1 MWRKVLL
8 AALFGGT
15 WLGVAPL
22 TPVPMPCAYA
32 QGADKIQQAKA
43 EFDEG
48 SRNYREEKWELAA
61 SHFEAADE
69 FAPTARALRMAIR
82 ARSKAGQKARAA
94 TLAAQAKLRYPDD
107 PPTSELVDETL
118 ADADST
124 LHKLEL
130 TCASACIVAVGK
142 RAVPGGERE
151 NWTIFLEPG
160 ERKLSVSF
168 GNGTDV
174 SKKIEAEAGG
184 TTELTLETP
193 PDPAP
198 VPDPVPDPAPQP
210 NPVEPDPGDPDPN
223 ETPDEDGGGISPAF
237 FAVGMVVTAGLGGTL
252 VWSGIDT
259 LNSPGT
265 EVVERECVG
274 QGTDCEEYQDGL
286 AKQTRTNVFIG
297 ATAGAALVTV
307 LFAIFTDWDGDP
319 DETEESAITIA
330 PSVGGWSGDPSGVIL
345 QGRF

>member
-15 WLGVAPL
+15 LLGASPL
-22 TPVPMPCAYA
+22 QHGVIPCAFA
-32 QGADKIQQAKA
+32 QGADKIQQAKI
-43 EFDEG
+43 EFDDG

-69 FAPTARALRMAIR
+69 LAPTPRALRMAIR
-82 ARSKAGQKARAA
+82 SRSKAGQKARAA

-107 PPTSELVDETL
+107 GPTNELVDATL
-118 ADADST
+118 EDADST
-124 LHKLEL
+124 LHRLEL
-130 TCASACIVAVGK
+130 TCGSACIVAVGK
-142 RAVPGGERE
+142 RAVPGGGRE

-160 ERKLSVSF
+160 QRNLGVSF
-168 GNGTDV
+168 DNGTDV
-174 SKKIEAEAGG
+174 AKEIEAEAGG
-184 TTELTLETP
+184 TTEMTLETP

-198 VPDPVPDPAPQP
+198 EPAPMPDPVPDPAPVDVA
-210 NPVEPDPGDPDPN
+210 PVDPQ
-223 ETPDEDGGGISPAF
+223 PDEGTTDDDGGISPAF
-237 FAVGMVVTAGLGGTL
+237 FGVGLAVTAGLGGVL

-274 QGTDCEEYQDGL
+274 QGTDCEAYQDGL
-286 AKQTRTNVFIG
+286 AAQTRTNVLIG

-307 LFAIFTDWDGDP
+307 LFAIFTDWDGDSE
-319 DETEESAITIA
+319 DEGEGALTVA
-330 PSVGGWSGDPSGVIL
+330 PAFDRVSGDPSGVIL